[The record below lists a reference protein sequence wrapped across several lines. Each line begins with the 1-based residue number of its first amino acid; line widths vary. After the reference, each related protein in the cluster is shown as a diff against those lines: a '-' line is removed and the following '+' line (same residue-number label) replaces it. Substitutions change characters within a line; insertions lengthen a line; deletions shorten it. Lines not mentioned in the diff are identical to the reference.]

1 MSVIHP
7 PRVAWQGACA
17 FVAAANGDTYW
28 WLNEMLGR
36 YLGLMFE
43 LYLTDTRARLQRG
56 VETYAEIGIWR
67 AYLHDLLDDR
77 PELQPVLL
85 QLIDETERRLPR

>member
-67 AYLHDLLDDR
+67 ASCTTCSTTAPSCSR
-77 PELQPVLL
+77 CCCS
-85 QLIDETERRLPR
+85 